1 MVKNLRGLSKLNWTA
16 EHAEILEEFTRRMKE
31 SYEVQVGK
39 TFWIT
44 TSFNVNVD
52 FIIGSA
58 AFCFSNS
65 RMGELKKRAIKYLGY
80 HCFMLDPLQLNP
92 YFIEKTRELIRSLKP
107 RPLRITPISERN
119 VPEKFPLYLENR
131 IIEAAAETAKLPNQD
146 INAGLITKIVERK
159 IPQITKMHSA
169 MDKLVL
175 TDLGFSLVNVNEN
188 ILDYKKA
195 SERLCK
201 MMNVMKTL
209 FGTEGPITVSN
220 LFTLS
225 APNFIKNLLVLG
237 GPRVKPGLIQIKSYM
252 DFLENVQTFTEEM
265 QSCNIFL
272 DLDELKDE
280 ICSFKNKIILEKKFD
295 WIKNFCL
302 KFTV

>member
-1 MVKNLRGLSKLNWTA
+1 LNWSG
-16 EHAEILEEFTRRMKE
+16 EHTEILEEFTKGIKE
-31 SYEVQVGK
+31 NYDVQVEK

-44 TSFNVNVD
+44 TSFNVKVD

-58 AFCFSNS
+58 AFCFTNS
-65 RMGELKKRAIKYLGY
+65 KIGELKKRAIKYLGY
-80 HCFMLDPLQLNP
+80 HCFILDPLQLDHD
-92 YFIEKTRELIRSLKP
+92 FIEKTRELIRGLKP
-107 RPLRITPISERN
+107 RPLKITPISERN
-119 VPEKFPLYLENR
+119 APEKFPLYLENR
-131 IIEAAAETAKLPNQD
+131 IIEAASETAKLPNQD
-146 INAGLITKIVERK
+146 INAEIITKMVEKK

-175 TDLGFSLVNVNEN
+175 TDLGFSLVKLNKN

-201 MMNVMKTL
+201 MMSVMKNL

-225 APNFIKNLLVLG
+225 SPNFIKNLLVLG
-237 GPRVKPGLIQIKSYM
+237 GPRVKPGLIQIRSYM
-252 DFLENVQTFTEEM
+252 DFLENVQSFTEEM

-280 ICSFKNKIILEKKFD
+280 ICSFKNKTILEKNFD

-302 KFTV
+302 KLTV

>member
-1 MVKNLRGLSKLNWTA
+1 MVKNIRGLSKLNWTVEQA
-16 EHAEILEEFTRRMKE
+16 KVLEEFINRLKE
-31 SYEVQVGK
+31 DYEVHVRK

-44 TSFNVNVD
+44 TSFNIKVD
-52 FIIGSA
+52 IIIGTA
-58 AFCFSNS
+58 AFCFTNYKI
-65 RMGELKKRAIKYLGY
+65 GKLKKRAIKYLGY
-80 HCFMLDPLQLNP
+80 HCFMLDPLQLNSE
-92 YFIEKTRELIRSLKP
+92 FIEKTKGLIRNLKP
-107 RPLRITPISERN
+107 MPSKITPISERKA
-119 VPEKFPLYLENR
+119 PEKLPLYLEDR

-146 INAGLITKIVERK
+146 INAEIVTKIVEKK

-175 TDLGFSLVNVNEN
+175 TDLGFSLVSINQNT
-188 ILDYKKA
+188 LDYKRA

-201 MMNVMKTL
+201 MMNVMENL
-209 FGTEGPITVSN
+209 FGTEGPISVSN

-237 GPRVKPGLIQIKSYM
+237 GPHVKPGIIKVKSYV

-265 QSCNIFL
+265 QKCNVFL
-272 DLDELKDE
+272 DLDELKNE
-280 ICSFKNKIILEKKFD
+280 ICSFRNRIILEKND